1 MEVKQAMI
9 KKGME
14 QCKSHELMP
23 DLIRSM
29 FNYELEMEI
38 MQGEVLSMPDRM
50 PLVFNY
56 MDLFFQILPNN
67 SESSY
72 KKMMRELCRYYDKK
86 SCLNLKHSEVI
97 IDVFRFCI
105 RKDPD
110 LSKYLEKRTVS
121 LETIQSNTSEAAHTN
136 LDTTTIPNPSMMEV
150 DTQSKLDMLLNK
162 NIVVTEF

>member
-1 MEVKQAMI
+1 MEVKQALM

-56 MDLFFQILPNN
+56 MDLFFQIFP
-67 SESSY
+67 
-72 KKMMRELCRYYDKK
+72 
-86 SCLNLKHSEVI
+86 
-97 IDVFRFCI
+97 
-105 RKDPD
+105 
-110 LSKYLEKRTVS
+110 
-121 LETIQSNTSEAAHTN
+121 
-136 LDTTTIPNPSMMEV
+136 
-150 DTQSKLDMLLNK
+150 NK
-162 NIVVTEF
+162 NDERVMQML